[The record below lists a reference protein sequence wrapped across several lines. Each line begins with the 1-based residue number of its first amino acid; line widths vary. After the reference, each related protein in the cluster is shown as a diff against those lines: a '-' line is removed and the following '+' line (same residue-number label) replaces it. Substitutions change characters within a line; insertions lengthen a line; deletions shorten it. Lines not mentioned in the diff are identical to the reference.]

1 MSMRLP
7 SFLIAVFLVGPLAAG
22 ACESQSGGRTRALVE
37 LYTSE
42 GCSSCPPADRW
53 FSALAARA
61 DPRVVPVAFHV
72 TYWDE
77 LGWRDRFADSRYT
90 ARQHDLAAASGASF
104 VYTPQVTIGGGDSR
118 RWSDARAV
126 EQALASIDRER
137 AAAHITLAAS
147 PASAQGIAGTASLDV
162 ASRGNDVGLFVVL
175 TQDALSS
182 RVTSGENRG
191 EHLLHNAVARDMAS
205 AAGRRVEF
213 RFSPRP
219 DWDLSRMSL
228 VAFAQDKRTGR
239 VLQALSMPLCR

>member
-1 MSMRLP
+1 
-7 SFLIAVFLVGPLAAG
+7 
-22 ACESQSGGRTRALVE
+22 VE

-53 FSALAARA
+53 LSALSARA

-90 ARQHDLAAASGASF
+90 ARQHDLAEAHGASF

-118 RWSDARAV
+118 RWSDAGAV
-126 EQALASIDRER
+126 EQAIASIDRER
-137 AAAHITLAAS
+137 AAAHITLASA
-147 PASAQGIAGTASLDV
+147 PASAQGIAGTASLDL
-162 ASRGNDVGLFVVL
+162 AAHAKDVGLFVVL
-175 TQDALSS
+175 TQDGLSS

-191 EHLLHNAVARDMAS
+191 DHLQHNAVAREMAS
-205 AAGRRVEF
+205 AAGGRVEF
-213 RFSPRP
+213 RFSSRP

-228 VAFAQDKRTGR
+228 VAFAQDQRTGR
-239 VLQALSMPLCR
+239 VLQALSMPVCR